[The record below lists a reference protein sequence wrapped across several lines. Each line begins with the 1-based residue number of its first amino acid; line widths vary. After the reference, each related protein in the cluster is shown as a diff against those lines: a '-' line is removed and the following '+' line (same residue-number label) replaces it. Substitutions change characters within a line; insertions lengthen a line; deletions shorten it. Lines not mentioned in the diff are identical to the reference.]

1 MVFSWLWWCK
11 VDRSSRQICGMIS
24 ITSQKVLMFKMN
36 KNMFL
41 EKIHFKNA
49 KKLSFE
55 GFSLSFECFFLEEF
69 WVFFL
74 QFWVFFRMKRE
85 AFEHSRSKCV
95 TLELL
100 TIGKKEDLATS
111 LLLIVV
117 VCFIWVNGS
126 QSRHEEYSN
135 YLNSKL
141 FEFDVWKY
149 LKNYLGNLL
158 TRLG

>member
-1 MVFSWLWWCK
+1 MYK
-11 VDRSSRQICGMIS
+11 S
-24 ITSQKVLMFKMN
+24 IQGLFWDINFTSQDS
-36 KNMFL
+36 
-41 EKIHFKNA
+41 KNA

-55 GFSLSFECFFLEEF
+55 GLSLSFECFFFLEF

-117 VCFIWVNGS
+117 CFIWVNGS